1 MPSYKYSAVEYTQIK
16 TGTKILL
23 LAAPCHEIT
32 QWAGIPRKEAK
43 EGVTTIGF
51 QRMADDR
58 RLKKLNHF
66 LSDPTNVIANPIL
79 CAVRTSDRFKFEAV
93 GPDGDPLVR
102 IGILTVTEPDF
113 DDLTLV
119 QLLQE
124 LERLLAHR
132 KPGLK
137 EIPPEEDQVTELGL
151 AAKPGVSAEEA
162 EPEEDEEQEEAIG
175 PDGLNFST
183 ESHIDDFYRSV
194 LNRRVALERAGSPNV
209 TEFAGFS
216 KTALRDYLRAAT
228 VVDGQ
233 HRLLGAQEYLREFLD
248 HDEKA
253 RKFQDDLLA
262 KSVPADEVTA
272 QAQRE
277 FARRL
282 GIALIWN
289 DDWAEHVFQFVVVNQ
304 KATPIPKA
312 LLGSIVA
319 TTLTDAEVAKI
330 TNRLGKA
337 DIPVVDYQ
345 VISYLEG
352 SADSPFRGLIKRG
365 YEKPQESEKKLE
377 FSVASRLADT
387 FRFLK
392 GAKYFHDKDVDYAK
406 KWATSQLPNS
416 KIVADFHERGFKTH
430 FDYWSSPDGPW
441 REVFCTVWAVVRDT
455 LGDTTG
461 DKEAQN
467 LWGYPTR
474 SNLFNDVHLSILA
487 ADFFEYLTGGRGIP
501 INSRDEV
508 ITIAEEWLFGAKKDY
523 FTRNYG
529 LKDKGIKKSENAVK
543 VLWSQNWRNY
553 RQKGYVRVPPKA
565 SFVPQ

>member
-1 MPSYKYSAVEYTQIK
+1 MPTYKYSAVEYTQIK

-51 QRMADDR
+51 QRIADDK

-79 CAVRTSDRFKFEAV
+79 CAVRTGDRFKFDAV
-93 GPDGDPLVR
+93 GPVADPLVR
-102 IGILTVTEPDF
+102 IGVLTVTEPDF

-132 KPGLK
+132 KPTLK
-137 EIPPEEDQVTELGL
+137 EILPDEDQVTELGL
-151 AAKPGVSAEEA
+151 AAKAGPATDESEAEE
-162 EPEEDEEQEEAIG
+162 EEEEEEEAIG

-194 LNRRVALERAGSPNV
+194 QNRRVALERAGSTNL

-216 KTALRDYLRAAT
+216 KLALRDYLRAAT

-253 RKFQDDLLA
+253 RKFQDQLLGEG
-262 KSVPADEVTA
+262 VPAEDVTS
-272 QAQRE
+272 QAQKE

-330 TNRLGKA
+330 TERLGKA

-345 VISYLEG
+345 VIAYLEG
-352 SADSPFRGLIKRG
+352 SPNSPFRGLIKRG

-392 GAKYFHDKDVDYAK
+392 GAKYFHNKDVDYAK
-406 KWATSQLPNS
+406 KWAVSQLPGS
-416 KIVADFHERGFKTH
+416 KIVADFRERGFETP
-430 FDYWSSPDGPW
+430 FDYWSSPEGPW
-441 REVFCTVWAVVRDT
+441 RDVFCAVWTVVRDT
-455 LGDTTG
+455 LGDTSG
-461 DKEAQN
+461 DKEVRNA
-467 LWGYPTR
+467 WGYPTA
-474 SNLFNDVHLSILA
+474 SNLFNDVHLSILT

-501 INSRDEV
+501 INSREEV
-508 ITIAEEWLFGAKKDY
+508 PSLAKEWLEGAKRDY
-523 FTRNYG
+523 FARDYG
-529 LKDKGIKKSENAVK
+529 LKSKGVKKSENTVK
-543 VLWSQNWRNY
+543 LLWSTNWMSY
-553 RQKGYVRVPPKA
+553 RQKGYARVPAVK
-565 SFVPQ
+565 SFVP